1 METHRPVFA
10 LFLLHLSQQA
20 GMKNVNLQI
29 NNEENDPFCT
39 QKAHSHVWMWER
51 VLEEVST
58 FTLTDV

>member
-1 METHRPVFA
+1 
-10 LFLLHLSQQA
+10 
-20 GMKNVNLQI
+20 MKNVNLQI
-29 NNEENDPFCT
+29 NNEENDTFCT